1 MSGIDGIDI
10 DISMVCMSSPE
21 QVGLVE
27 CNLVEYFA
35 DDSMDIDLDIGFDID
50 FDIGWGKNFCLGLN
64 AGSGIDSDK
73 DSGKDTS
80 SLFWQVSI
88 LQSKE
93 MKRDSHSNKLTVYFN
108 PKDNPI

>member
-50 FDIGWGKNFCLGLN
+50 FDIGWGKNFYPGQN
-64 AGSGIDSDK
+64 AGSGSGIDYTGL

-80 SLFWQVSI
+80 SLF
-88 LQSKE
+88 
-93 MKRDSHSNKLTVYFN
+93 
-108 PKDNPI
+108 

>member
-1 MSGIDGIDI
+1 
-10 DISMVCMSSPE
+10 
-21 QVGLVE
+21 
-27 CNLVEYFA
+27 
-35 DDSMDIDLDIGFDID
+35 MDTDLDIG

-64 AGSGIDSDK
+64 AGSGIDYTGL

-93 MKRDSHSNKLTVYFN
+93 IKRDSHLNKLTVCFN